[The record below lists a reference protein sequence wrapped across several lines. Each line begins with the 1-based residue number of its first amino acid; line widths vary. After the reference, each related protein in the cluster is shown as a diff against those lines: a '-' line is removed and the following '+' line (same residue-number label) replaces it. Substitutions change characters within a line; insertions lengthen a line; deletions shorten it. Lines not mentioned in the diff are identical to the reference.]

1 MSKEVREYTRQNMRS
16 IDLSDS
22 IRYSATFG
30 SKETHYQTDGVIRPH
45 LTMEEWIE
53 KANKEILKHFD
64 LWEGKN

>member
-1 MSKEVREYTRQNMRS
+1 MSKEVREYTRQKMRS
-16 IDLSDS
+16 IDLSDN

-30 SKETHYQTDGVIRPH
+30 LNRLDYESDGIIKPH
-45 LTMEEWIE
+45 LTFEEWID